1 VNHSTLLDFYLWV
14 GLALGEAKTS
24 NEPSFCFLR
33 RGHDKRAIELQTKFT
48 LRRSSVSAGL
58 WTTVHNCTAAC
69 ADSEQGIRIRKAKA
83 GSWTME
89 IKNAVS
95 SGPAIE
101 AQIAEIDGMTLEAV
115 RRLLFDCMTALPEGR
130 INAQQG
136 EALTRA
142 AENRI
147 RAIRKEHMAV
157 ARQVSEL
164 AKRQT
169 QRMQWIVEAP
179 IICDAYEA
187 SLAPS

>member
-1 VNHSTLLDFYLWV
+1 MESKAV
-14 GLALGEAKTS
+14 
-24 NEPSFCFLR
+24 
-33 RGHDKRAIELQTKFT
+33 
-48 LRRSSVSAGL
+48 VSL
-58 WTTVHNCTAAC
+58 
-69 ADSEQGIRIRKAKA
+69 
-83 GSWTME
+83 
-89 IKNAVS
+89 
-95 SGPAIE
+95 GPAIE

-115 RRLLFDCMTALPEGR
+115 RKLIFDCMTALPEGR

-147 RAIRKEHMAV
+147 RAIRKEHLAV
-157 ARQVSEL
+157 ARLVSEI

-179 IICDAYEA
+179 IVCDAHKA